1 MLRDSRPPALAP
13 VLPSTGPSWRALA
26 PVVPRTGLWLPV
38 LACFALAAISLL
50 EPSAPTYDPWAWII
64 WGREVM
70 HLDLDT
76 VSGPSWKP
84 LPVLLTAPFSLLGN
98 DAAPALWLLV
108 ARAGSLGAL
117 VVTYRLGARLAGVA
131 AGLLAALLLLASP
144 WLVRNALLGNSE
156 GLLILFVVWS
166 VERHVADRHGQA
178 FALGIAA
185 GMLRPEAWPFIGL
198 YALWLVW
205 RDRRRVPWVAGGLA
219 LLPLL
224 WLLPELWGSG
234 DLWRASERANT
245 PNPNSAAFADR
256 PAITVLGNWALLLT
270 PPAWIGLAAAL
281 ALAVR
286 DRARRVGPAGGI
298 ALLAVAWVVLVA
310 VMTEAGYSGNQRY
323 LLAPTALFYVVGA
336 AGLARLAA
344 TLMAD
349 GPGRIA
355 AAALA
360 VLAIGGSVI
369 WAADRMP
376 FMLRDVRFQARVAQN
391 IDVAIDEAGGRAAL
405 VRCGRPFTNRY
416 LVQLVAW
423 KLHVHG
429 EQVLLQPEGRSVML
443 RARHALLAR
452 AEPPEDSLASA
463 PSRRLAAKTSHW
475 RIETACG
482 G

>member
-1 MLRDSRPPALAP
+1 
-13 VLPSTGPSWRALA
+13 
-26 PVVPRTGLWLPV
+26 LPV
-38 LACFALAAISLL
+38 AVCLALGALTLL

-64 WGREVM
+64 WGREIV

-84 LPVLLTAPFSLLGN
+84 LPVLFTTPFALLG
-98 DAAPALWLLV
+98 DSAAPSLWLVV

-117 VVTYRLGARLAGVA
+117 LVTYRLGARLGGIAGGL
-131 AGLLAALLLLASP
+131 AGALLLLASP
-144 WLVRNALLGNSE
+144 WLVRNAMLGNSE

-166 VERHVADRHGQA
+166 VERHIAGHHGQA

-185 GMLRPEAWPFIGL
+185 GMLRPEAWPFIAL

-205 RDRRRVPWVAGGLA
+205 QDRSRLPWVAGGLA

-245 PNPNSAAFADR
+245 PNANSPAFAER
-256 PAITVLGNWALLLT
+256 PSIAVLGNWLLLLT
-270 PPAWIGLAAAL
+270 PPAWVGLGGAL
-281 ALAVR
+281 VLGIQ
-286 DRARRVGPAGGI
+286 DRAWRRLGPAAGI
-298 ALLAVAWVVLVA
+298 SLLAIGWLALVA

-323 LLAPTALFYVVGA
+323 LLAPTALLYVVGG
-336 AGLARLAA
+336 AGLARLAGA
-344 TLMAD
+344 LLGTQ
-349 GPGRIA
+349 PGRIA
-355 AAALA
+355 AGAIA
-360 VLAIGGSVI
+360 VLAVAGSVI

-376 FMLRDVRFQARVAQN
+376 FLLRDVRFQAHVAADL
-391 IDVAIDEAGGRAAL
+391 DVAIDRMGGRDAILA
-405 VRCGRPFTNRY
+405 CGAPYTNKY

-429 EQVLLQPEGRSVML
+429 EQVLLEPDEDGAVML
-443 RARHALLAR
+443 RARHALGVR
-452 AEPPEDSLASA
+452 PEPALGTLDGRPGH
-463 PSRRLAAKTSHW
+463 RLGTRTAHW

-482 G
+482 A

>member
-1 MLRDSRPPALAP
+1 MLRDPRPR
-13 VLPSTGPSWRALA
+13 VLV
-26 PVVPRTGLWLPV
+26 PVVLRTGLWWPV
-38 LACFALAAISLL
+38 LACFALAAVSLL

-84 LPVLLTAPFSLLGN
+84 LPVMLTAPFSLLG
-98 DAAPALWLLV
+98 DEAAPSLWLVV

-117 VVTYRLGARLAGVA
+117 IVTFRLGARLGGIA
-131 AGLLAALLLLASP
+131 AGLVAALLLLASP

-156 GLLILFVVWS
+156 GLLILFVLWS
-166 VERHVADRHGQA
+166 VERHIAGRYGQA

-185 GMLRPEAWPFIGL
+185 GLLRPEAWPFLAL
-198 YALWLVW
+198 YALWLLW
-205 RDRRRVPWVAGGLA
+205 QDRRRLPWVAGGLA

-256 PAITVLGNWALLLT
+256 PGLAVLGNWLLLLT
-270 PPAWIGLAAAL
+270 PPAWIGLAAAIV
-281 ALAVR
+281 LAVR
-286 DRARRVGPAGGI
+286 ERTRRIGPAGGI
-298 ALLAVAWVVLVA
+298 ALLAVAWLVLVA

-323 LLAPTALFYVVGA
+323 LLAPTALLYVVGA
-336 AGLARLAA
+336 AGLARLAGA
-344 TLMAD
+344 RFVD

-369 WAADRMP
+369 WAADRFP
-376 FMLRDVRFQARVAQN
+376 FMLRDVRFQARVAHN
-391 IDVAIDEAGGRAAL
+391 LDVAIAEAGGRDAL
-405 VRCGRPFTNRY
+405 LRCGNPFTNKY

-443 RARHALLAR
+443 RARHALMAR
-452 AEPPEDSLASA
+452 AEPPENALAGD
-463 PSRRLAAKTSHW
+463 PSRKLAARTSHW

-482 G
+482 A